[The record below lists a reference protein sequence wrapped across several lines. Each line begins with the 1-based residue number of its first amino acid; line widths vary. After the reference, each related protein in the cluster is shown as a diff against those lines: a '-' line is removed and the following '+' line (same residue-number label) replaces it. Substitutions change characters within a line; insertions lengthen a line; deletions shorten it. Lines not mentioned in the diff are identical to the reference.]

1 MMLIEYLKG
10 PMVGQTEF
18 IMDEMEERGIPVY
31 ITESGKHLSNSDLNK
46 LFRIKSDPGIDT
58 VNLAELGDPS
68 LIELEADYNMKP
80 KMVAE
85 QRLPSINKKEKE
97 SKPQV
102 DDYFTMIFKNAKTT
116 KQKINVNMELDLPTK
131 DFYNLINN
139 SLNITDEEFF
149 SRIYQNLDSALIR
162 EVLFDAIGTYYN
174 KTKKAKNTPNEE

>member
-1 MMLIEYLKG
+1 MMQIEYLKG

-31 ITESGKHLSNSDLNK
+31 ITESGKHLSNSDLNN

-68 LIELEADYNMKP
+68 LIELEAEYNMNP

-85 QRLPSINKKEKE
+85 QWSPSNKKENE

-116 KQKINVNMELDLPTK
+116 KQKINVNIELDLPTK

-149 SRIYQNLDSALIR
+149 SRIYQNIDSALIR
-162 EVLFDAIGTYYN
+162 EVLFDAIGTYYT
-174 KTKKAKNTPNEE
+174 KTKKSKNTPKEE